1 MLPVK
6 DRALVAP
13 RGFTLIEMLAV
24 ITVIAILVGLV
35 FRLAF
40 FAEDEEAMKKA
51 AVELRT
57 IDAALHQ
64 YKKSNQ
70 SKQFPETDD
79 LTDEKAMNARLYAA
93 LSGTSDP
100 NNPGL
105 NRLSL
110 PSLVLQTEGGI
121 TYIEDPWGNPYFYES
136 KPPANRFTL
145 FSKGPDGRASTD
157 DDGTDEDDNDNI
169 YPSGN

>member
-1 MLPVK
+1 
-6 DRALVAP
+6 
-13 RGFTLIEMLAV
+13 MLAV
-24 ITVIAILVGLV
+24 IAVIGILAGLV

-40 FAEDEEAMKKA
+40 FAEDEEAIKKA
-51 AVELRT
+51 AAELTT

-64 YKKSNQ
+64 YKTSNQ
-70 SKQFPETDD
+70 SKQFPETGD
-79 LTDEKAMNARLYAA
+79 LTDEKAMNALLYAA

-110 PSLVLQTEGGI
+110 PSLVLQTEGGM
-121 TYIEDPWGNPYFYES
+121 TYIEDPWGNPYFYQS

-157 DDGTDEDDNDNI
+157 DDGTPEDDNDNV